1 MKKILFGKVMA
12 RSNSERGARGMN
24 HVLFRKVVV
33 SMLGVVA
40 VTALAG
46 GTVLAGSAVLD
57 IDESAS
63 LQLASAEPPALVAG
77 TLAASDLQRFIVA
90 GHLSGA
96 GTDIADPSGG
106 PPDSDDTVRSSRK
119 RPRDLRRFDKDE
131 DEDDEHRRLE
141 EEEEE
146 QASE

>member
-24 HVLFRKVVV
+24 HMLFRKVVV

-46 GTVLAGSAVLD
+46 STVLAGSAVLD

-63 LQLASAEPPALVAG
+63 LQLTSAELPGLVAG
-77 TLAASDLQRFIVA
+77 TLAASDLQRLIVA
-90 GHLSGA
+90 GPLSDA
-96 GTDIADPSGG
+96 GTSIADLFGG
-106 PPDSDDTVRSSRK
+106 PPDSDGTVRFSGK
-119 RPRDLRRFDKDE
+119 RPGDLRKFDE
-131 DEDDEHRRLE
+131 DEDEDRRLE